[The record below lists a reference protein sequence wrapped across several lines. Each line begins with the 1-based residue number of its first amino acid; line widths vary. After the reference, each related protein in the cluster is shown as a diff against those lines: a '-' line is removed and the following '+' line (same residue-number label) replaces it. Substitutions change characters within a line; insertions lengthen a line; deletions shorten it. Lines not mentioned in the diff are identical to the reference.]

1 MRKCFLLLGTL
12 ALLAAALIVAPAAVM
27 AGGKSITITGSTT
40 VLPIAQKAA
49 EDFMKKHPDVR
60 ISVAGTG
67 SGDGIKA
74 VIDGTADIGDASR
87 EMKGKEIKLAKSK
100 GITPKQFVVAL
111 DCIVPV
117 VHPSNKVGDLT
128 IPQLK
133 KIYTGDIKNWKE
145 VGGAD
150 LQIVAISRDSSSGTF
165 EVWNHK
171 VLGKKAR
178 VRPDAQLQASNGAVA
193 QAVAG
198 NKNAIGYVGIG
209 YVNDKLKGLKVGGVE
224 ASAKTAMDKSYP
236 IARGLNMYTRG
247 EPKGAVKEFIDFVLS
262 PDGQKI
268 VVEEGF
274 VPLKK

>member
-1 MRKCFLLLGTL
+1 MRKSFLMLGTL
-12 ALLAAALIVAPAAVM
+12 ALLAATLIVSPAAAM
-27 AGGKSITITGSTT
+27 AGGKTIKITGSTT

-87 EMKGKEIKLAKSK
+87 EMKSKEIKLAESK
-100 GITPKQFVVAL
+100 GVTPKQFVVAL

-117 VHPSNKVGDLT
+117 VHPSNKVSDLT
-128 IPQLK
+128 IEQLK
-133 KIYTGDIKNWKE
+133 NIYTGKIKNWKE

-150 LQIVAISRDSSSGTF
+150 LTIVAVSRDSSSGTF
-165 EVWNHK
+165 EVWNHQ

-209 YVNDKLKGLKVGGVE
+209 YLNDKLKGLKVGGIT

-247 EPKGAVKEFIDFVLS
+247 EPKGMVKDFIEFVLS
-262 PDGQKI
+262 PEGQKI
-268 VVEEGF
+268 VKEEGF
-274 VPLKK
+274 VVLKK

>member
-209 YVNDKLKGLKVGGVE
+209 YVNDKLKGLKVGGVM